1 MNYDGFYDYLCELV
15 DSYKERGTLNCI
27 SLLAKKH
34 GCASLSKE
42 QFYEFGLNQVREVSR
57 LLSDDIR
64 NRLSLSRKKSS
75 SAADTFSKK
84 CDAFLSMWEDELKHS
99 SPLVELPKVE
109 GSPFRYA
116 LCPVC
121 AIDDVED
128 FSHGIELK
136 TVINSQSSR
145 TLLESVG
152 KQIDAIMSCGSDGI
166 RFLRVFNVPSL
177 CYAEYGAYFYV
188 AFVKANN
195 NGSSFWLSDSK
206 EVLLL
211 LSYLDSVVRKN

>member
-15 DSYKERGTLNCI
+15 DSYKERGTLNGI

-34 GCASLSKE
+34 NCASLSKE

-75 SAADTFSKK
+75 SSADTFSKK
-84 CDAFLSMWEDELKHS
+84 CDAFLSTWEDELKCS
-99 SPLVELPKVE
+99 CPLVELPKVD
-109 GSPFRYA
+109 GSPFLYA
-116 LCPVC
+116 LCPSC
-121 AIDDVED
+121 AIDDIED

-136 TVINSQSSR
+136 EVINSQVSQ
-145 TLLESVG
+145 TLLEAVG
-152 KQIDAIMSCGSDGI
+152 KQIDSIMSCGSDGI
-166 RFLRVFNVPSL
+166 RFLRMFHVPTL
-177 CYAEYGAYFYV
+177 CYGEWGAYFCV
-188 AFVKANN
+188 SFVKACN

>member
-15 DSYKERGTLNCI
+15 DSYKERGTLNGI

-34 GCASLSKE
+34 NCASLSKE
-42 QFYEFGLNQVREVSR
+42 QFYEYGLHHVRGVSR

-64 NRLSLSRKKSS
+64 NRLSFSRKKSS
-75 SAADTFSKK
+75 GVDSFVRSR
-84 CDAFLSMWEDELKHS
+84 DAFLSSWSERLRGS
-99 SPLVELPKVE
+99 SPLVELPKVD
-109 GSPFRYA
+109 GSPFLYA

-121 AIDDVED
+121 AIDDIED

-136 TVINSQSSR
+136 EVINTQVSQ
-145 TLLESVG
+145 TLLGAVE
-152 KQIDAIMSCGSDGI
+152 KQIDSIMSCGSDGI
-166 RFLRVFNVPSL
+166 RYFRVFNVPTL
-177 CYAEYGAYFYV
+177 CYHEWGAYFCV
-188 AFVKANN
+188 AFVKACN

-211 LSYLDSVVRKN
+211 LSYLDSVVRNN